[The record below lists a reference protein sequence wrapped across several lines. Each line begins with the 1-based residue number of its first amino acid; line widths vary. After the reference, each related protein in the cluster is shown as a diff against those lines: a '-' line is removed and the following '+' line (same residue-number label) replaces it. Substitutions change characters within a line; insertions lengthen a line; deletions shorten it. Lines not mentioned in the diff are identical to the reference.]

1 MYEENLKTVSA
12 KLEAM
17 IILARDTDL
26 DKVQQEELNYLIA
39 AKRYLTEKI
48 KQGVDYTETDFAD
61 LVIEED

>member
-12 KLEAM
+12 ELEAM

-26 DKVQQEELNYLIA
+26 DEVQQEELKHLLYV
-39 AKRYLTEKI
+39 KRYLTEKV
-48 KQGVDYTETDFAD
+48 KQGVDYTNADFAD